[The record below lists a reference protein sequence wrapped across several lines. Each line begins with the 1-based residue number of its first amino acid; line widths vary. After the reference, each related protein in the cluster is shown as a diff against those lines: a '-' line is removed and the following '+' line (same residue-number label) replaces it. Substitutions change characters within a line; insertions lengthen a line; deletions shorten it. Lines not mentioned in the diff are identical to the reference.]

1 MFSPV
6 AVVVVVVVVVD
17 EILHSRGG
25 CGYGESP

>member
-6 AVVVVVVVVVD
+6 AVVVVVVVVD

>member
-6 AVVVVVVVVVD
+6 AVVVVVVVD
-17 EILHSRGG
+17 KILHSRGG